1 MVGNK
6 ANSEAEPDDELMG
19 LFESTQKAVEDN
31 HKKGQ
36 AELER
41 MGPERHEPIHNWLEE
56 HKERCRTNKKRKRP
70 CEEEQQQTECILKD
84 ARQLEEELLW
94 RSGQFSP
101 GWMTIDRCIRVCL
114 PKQISDHAECVR
126 QWRWDLLGSV
136 ASVRK
141 HNSMFYFG
149 IAACPY
155 SRAINLNIG
164 HSRKFGV
171 MHILAY
177 GLSPMM
183 GDFEDFLIKY
193 SWMQSDELD
202 ALCCLNQK
210 PGRGGQG
217 TKTMD
222 GYLYLALRKREID
235 DWDLKPSKERQRFLE
250 NDEEKTKIQQMMLA
264 EEISAIRTVRSN
276 ANSDARTTDAG
287 SVADDAGSVADADDT
302 DSDATTNDSVCD
314 AM

>member
-1 MVGNK
+1 M
-6 ANSEAEPDDELMG
+6 
-19 LFESTQKAVEDN
+19 EDN

-41 MGPERHEPIHNWLEE
+41 MGPERYEHIHNWLEE

-84 ARQLEEELLW
+84 ARQLGEELLW
-94 RSGQFSP
+94 RSGQFPP

-114 PKQISDHAECVR
+114 PKQVADHAECVR
-126 QWRWDLLGSV
+126 QCRLDLLDSV

-155 SRAINLNIG
+155 SRAINLTIG
-164 HSRKFGV
+164 HFRKFGE

-183 GDFEDFLIKY
+183 GDFEDFLIKH

-202 ALCCLNQK
+202 APCCLNQK
-210 PGRGGQG
+210 PGRCGQG

-222 GYLYLALRKREID
+222 GYLYLALREREID
-235 DWDLKPSKERQRFLE
+235 DWDLEPSKERQMFLE
-250 NDEEKTKIQQMMLA
+250 NDEERTKIEQMMFF
-264 EEISAIRTVRSN
+264 EEISTIRTVRSN
-276 ANSDARTTDAG
+276 ANSDAGTTDAG
-287 SVADDAGSVADADDT
+287 TVADTDDT
-302 DSDATTNDSVCD
+302 DTDATTNDSVCD

>member
-1 MVGNK
+1 MLGNK
-6 ANSEAEPDDELMG
+6 ANSDPESDEL
-19 LFESTQKAVEDN
+19 LCLWESTQKEMEENRKRA
-31 HKKGQ
+31 Q

-41 MGPERHEPIHNWLEE
+41 MGPERYEHIHNWLEE

-84 ARQLEEELLW
+84 ARQLGEELLW
-94 RSGQFSP
+94 RSGQFPP

-114 PKQISDHAECVR
+114 PKQVADHAECVR
-126 QWRWDLLGSV
+126 QCRLDLLDSV

-155 SRAINLNIG
+155 SRAINLTIG
-164 HSRKFGV
+164 HFRKFGE

-183 GDFEDFLIKY
+183 GDFEDFLIKH

-202 ALCCLNQK
+202 APCCLNQK
-210 PGRGGQG
+210 PGRCGQG

-222 GYLYLALRKREID
+222 GYLYLALRQREID

-250 NDEEKTKIQQMMLA
+250 NDEEKTKIQQMMQ
-264 EEISAIRTVRSN
+264 EISAIRTVRSN
-276 ANSDARTTDAG
+276 ANSDAGITDAG